1 MQIREAM
8 PEDAPPPPQRREAA
22 FDAALTA
29 HQIKTPIL
37 SMMAR
42 LEAPQPPAPGALR
55 AELAVLLDRI
65 DAVAV
70 AARGE
75 LCAAAAEGGERV
87 PLAALVRRVCLGLGP
102 IALSRGQ
109 WITMRDMTGGR
120 CVAGDAGALGEAIGC
135 VVENALHH
143 GPADARVDVVTTA
156 GCRVYVLDRGPGV
169 APEAL
174 PRLVAPFAQAAPGTG
189 GSGLG
194 LALADGVARAGG
206 GALSV
211 RLRPRGG
218 SAFTLR
224 FA

>member
-1 MQIREAM
+1 M
-8 PEDAPPPPQRREAA
+8 PEDDAPPPERREAA

-42 LEAPQPPAPGALR
+42 LEAPQPPAPGALH

-75 LCAAAAEGGERV
+75 LCAAAAQGGERV
-87 PLAALVRRVCLGLGP
+87 ALAALVRRVCLGLGP
-102 IALSRGQ
+102 IALGRGQ
-109 WITMRDMTGGR
+109 WIAMRDLARGQR
-120 CVAGDAGALGEAIGC
+120 VPGDAGALGEAIGC
-135 VVENALHH
+135 IVENALRH
-143 GPADARVDVVTTA
+143 GPADARVDVATTA
-156 GCRVYVLDRGPGV
+156 GGCVHVLDRGPGV
-169 APEAL
+169 PPEAL
-174 PRLVAPFAQAAPGTG
+174 PRLTAPFARGALGAG

-194 LALADGVARAGG
+194 LALANGVARACG

-224 FA
+224 LA